1 VNEPSRRW
9 LKLTVAYDGTR
20 YAGYQYQPNLPTI
33 QGALEQAWCDITG
46 ENPRLTAS
54 GRTDA
59 GVHALGQVVGVD
71 TASVLA
77 PERLVRG
84 LNARLPD
91 DIVIVNVTEAPA
103 GFHATHDA
111 LRKLYRYQIY
121 CHPVRPVFERR
132 TTWHFPQP
140 LDATAMQSAAEILV
154 GRHDFAS
161 FETAGSER
169 STTVRTLSRVD
180 VVVHAD
186 SPWRIDV
193 EVEGDGFL
201 YNMVRGIVGTLVEV
215 GRGARPVEWMNDV
228 LAACDRRA
236 AGPNAP
242 PQGLVL
248 VRVDYGFE

>member
-1 VNEPSRRW
+1 VNEPQRRW
-9 LKLTVAYDGTR
+9 LKLTVAYDGTA
-20 YAGYQYQPNLPTI
+20 YAGYQFQPNLPTI
-33 QGALEQAWCDITG
+33 QGSLQQAWADITG
-46 ENPRLTAS
+46 ETPKLTAS

-71 TASVLA
+71 TASVLP
-77 PERLVRG
+77 PERLLRG
-84 LNARLPD
+84 LNARLPE
-91 DIVIVNVTEAPA
+91 DIVVTEVAKAPP

-121 CHPVRPVFERR
+121 CHRVRPVFERR

-140 LDATAMQSAAEILV
+140 LDVQAMQAAAQLLV

-180 VVVHAD
+180 VIVHAD
-186 SPWRIDV
+186 APWRIDV

-215 GRGARPVEWMNDV
+215 GRGARPVHWMSGV
-228 LAACDRRA
+228 LAACDRRM
-236 AGPNAP
+236 AGPNAS

-248 VRVDYGFE
+248 VRVDYRDS